1 MRIFARRRLT
11 IATSP
16 RRPRP
21 HRSCMQRSAAWRSCS
36 WCLLSE
42 EGGAPPLTPQK
53 AVAGRSLRPAAGHRG
68 GGGQA
73 QASEEG
79 AVCRLMSG
87 ARRPVRA
94 RRAELF
100 LQARGSREAQR
111 RPPRRDRRA
120 GGNSRPCLVLPS
132 THARTIPSLCTLETV
147 GTRHARADRCGSGW
161 ESSGSKCN
169 RKRLG
174 TKSSCEP

>member
-11 IATSP
+11 IATTP

-120 GGNSRPCLVLPS
+120 GGNSRPCLVLPLA
-132 THARTIPSLCTLETV
+132 HARTIPSHCPVTV
-147 GTRHARADRCGSGW
+147 ASVTAVTDAMAKVTRHCGSRALLD
-161 ESSGSKCN
+161 SMMT
-169 RKRLG
+169 RPRIV
-174 TKSSCEP
+174 